1 MKGVIMRQGFLQ
13 WLPLFP
19 FHPSS
24 SAHWRLRE
32 EALPAGSRE
41 KTQDPRGSCSES
53 KQTGLCVAS
62 DWRLRREARLVVG
75 ERGRRYGK
83 SGLCFWP

>member
-19 FHPSS
+19 FRPSS

-41 KTQDPRGSCSES
+41 KT
-53 KQTGLCVAS
+53 
-62 DWRLRREARLVVG
+62 
-75 ERGRRYGK
+75 
-83 SGLCFWP
+83 